1 MKKII
6 QIKSIALTL
15 LTFFLFTS
23 TFNFY
28 LSTNELSKESHK
40 LILAKKASSTKS
52 NDFQVPFEE
61 KEAED
66 GEDDDSD
73 RKDNSVKQFFFHAL
87 IEFTSTNPSNFEPL
101 NISLFNT
108 QRIKSQATETPLF
121 ISNRAILI

>member
-1 MKKII
+1 MKKLIKI
-6 QIKSIALTL
+6 QSIALAL

-28 LSTNELSKESHK
+28 LSSNDFYKESHK
-40 LILAKKASSTKS
+40 LILSKKASTSKS

-66 GEDDDSD
+66 SEDDDSD
-73 RKDNSVKQFFFHAL
+73 RKDSSVKQFFFQAL
-87 IEFTSTNPSNFEPL
+87 LEFTSTNPSNFEPF
-101 NISLFNT
+101 NISLFNR
-108 QRIKSQATETPLF
+108 QRIKSQGAELPLF